1 MLNFQPY
8 IVVNVFSSHE
18 SAEHEVSVNET
29 VEIVEKLEV
38 SEGSGNEIESMETH
52 ASSKLYKLLIIK
64 SRRWTFLLIMG
75 RQTKEHCF
83 LAMFP
88 EGGQIKKQCFGNKNH
103 IRKKY
108 FICSYSKRG
117 RSSSENCRPWKRLL
131 GGKINFLCSH
141 FLVIIILNLQFLVNI
156 SYSLFQ
162 DHHFTDEIQTRQY
175 RSLEVLVGSTYGP
188 QADIW
193 STACMVSFFM
203 PFRKQCWVLKNSVAC
218 YLTGIYGLLK
228 F

>member
-18 SAEHEVSVNET
+18 SVEHEVSVNET

-38 SEGSGNEIESMETH
+38 SGGSGNEIESMETH
-52 ASSKLYKLLIIK
+52 ASSKLYKLFIIK
-64 SRRWTFLLIMG
+64 SRWTFLLIMG
-75 RQTKEHCF
+75 RQTKEYCF
-83 LAMFP
+83 LVLSP
-88 EGGQIKKQCFGNKNH
+88 EGGRTRKHSFGNKNY

-108 FICSYSKRG
+108 FICRYSKRG

-141 FLVIIILNLQFLVNI
+141 FLVIIILNLHFLVNI

-193 STACMVSFFM
+193 STACMVSFLCLFESNVG
-203 PFRKQCWVLKNSVAC
+203 F
-218 YLTGIYGLLK
+218 
-228 F
+228 